1 MDRDKIK
8 GKAKDVLGRA
18 ERQAGEWTGN
28 QKAQDEGLK
37 NQVEGKVQN
46 AWGKVKDA
54 GKDLKKDMDRDLHG
68 TDANRDREAAQ
79 EGDENRQVE
88 GIDRQRRAA

>member
-1 MDRDKIK
+1 MNRDRIK

-28 QKAQDEGLK
+28 KKAQGEGLK

-54 GKDLKKDMDRDLHG
+54 GADVKRDLDRNRKERDAKREGEMEHSEPRGIHG
-68 TDANRDREAAQ
+68 VDRRVA
-79 EGDENRQVE
+79 
-88 GIDRQRRAA
+88 